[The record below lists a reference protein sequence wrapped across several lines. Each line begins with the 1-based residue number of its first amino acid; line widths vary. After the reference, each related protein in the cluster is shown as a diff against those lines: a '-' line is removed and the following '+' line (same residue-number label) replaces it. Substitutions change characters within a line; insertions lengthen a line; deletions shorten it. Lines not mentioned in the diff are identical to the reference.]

1 MARINR
7 KIRDTLFT
15 ALFGSPERKELTLD
29 LYNALNGSH
38 HTNPDDIEINTLE
51 DVIYIDM
58 KNDVSFIL
66 QDDLNMYEQQS
77 TCNPNMP
84 LRQFLYAAHSLES
97 YIEVKELSRKMY
109 GSKRV
114 MIPTPKLVTLYNGPA
129 EVEDGVL
136 RLSDSFMNPGEGDIE
151 VIVHLYNIR
160 PGNYLPG
167 KCESLA
173 EYSQFIDACRRN
185 GKGIT
190 NETVD
195 DAIEQLPDGVI
206 KRYLRSQKAMVV
218 DMLLTECNVEEVME
232 ELKAQAREDGLEEGR
247 AEGRAEGLQQ
257 GLEEGRAE
265 GLNEGIHKGRIQT
278 LATLVNRGVITLQ
291 EASEQAGISENDF
304 IEEMQQL

>member
-97 YIEVKELSRKMY
+97 YIEVKKLSGKMY

-247 AEGRAEGLQQ
+247 QQGMKEGLEQ
-257 GLEEGRAE
+257 GLERGTIQGQVQMAHRMFTEKIPFEVVRKVVDSQISDEELHRIEGEA
-265 GLNEGIHKGRIQT
+265 
-278 LATLVNRGVITLQ
+278 LQ
-291 EASEQAGISENDF
+291 
-304 IEEMQQL
+304 